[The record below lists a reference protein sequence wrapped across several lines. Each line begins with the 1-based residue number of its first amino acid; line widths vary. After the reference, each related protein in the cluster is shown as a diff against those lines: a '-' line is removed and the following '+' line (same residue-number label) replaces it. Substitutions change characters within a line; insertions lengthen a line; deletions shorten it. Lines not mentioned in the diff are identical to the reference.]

1 LRIPCASL
9 TVAALLIAA
18 IGPAASRADL
28 LDNFPEA
35 TYVSSFGEPFS
46 PYFAQTFV
54 APTGAIDALAIR
66 FYGDYDGAGEDAEFH
81 LLITEVEGSGIAFHP
96 TTIVYESGFLSLDSS
111 APPFATGHIPL
122 PDLVLVPGVTYA
134 FVLDAFVTRDGDD
147 GTIRVGTNGTYA
159 GGAFYWNQA
168 FDGTTRE
175 EHFASEWESAAQTP
189 HQDLA
194 FQLYFVPEPSPALL
208 LVTGLLGFGLRG
220 RRSDGRS
227 ARRAGYRAAS
237 DSMKSS
243 T

>member
-1 LRIPCASL
+1 MRIPCVSL
-9 TVAALLIAA
+9 TAAVLLVGAL
-18 IGPAASRADL
+18 GPAASRADL
-28 LDNFPEA
+28 IDNLPEA
-35 TYVSSFGEPFS
+35 TYISSFGEPFS

-54 APTGAIDALAIR
+54 APAGAIDDLAIR

-81 LLITEVEGSGIAFHP
+81 LLITEVEGSGIDFHP

-122 PDLVLVPGVTYA
+122 PDLVLVPGATYA

-175 EHFASEWESAAQTP
+175 EHFASEWDSAAQTNY
-189 HQDLA
+189 QDLA
-194 FQLYFVPEPSPALL
+194 FQLHFVPEPSPALL
-208 LVTGLLGFGLRG
+208 LVAGLLGFGLRA
-220 RRSDGRS
+220 RRSDLRS
-227 ARRAGYRAAS
+227 AGRAGGSAS
-237 DSMKSS
+237 RPSR
-243 T
+243 